1 MLKISFKDKKDC
13 PAKTVGTFKDK
24 ETVVT
29 LRGEM
34 TLPKF
39 WRSIP
44 DDIMDWI
51 DRHPSICTYESIV
64 TSNLVMIVK
73 GTSKCNV
80 GDTFDPIIGERI
92 AEARAKLKLYKFMV
106 TLCRKLSQYY
116 FGLVYGEVE
125 VRNKA
130 VTMVASGT
138 IGGLKEAYIK
148 YGTIWIKESEHLG
161 KLMETL

>member
-1 MLKISFKDKKDC
+1 
-13 PAKTVGTFKDK
+13 
-24 ETVVT
+24 
-29 LRGEM
+29 M
-34 TLPKF
+34 TAQ
-39 WRSIP
+39 
-44 DDIMDWI
+44 
-51 DRHPSICTYESIV
+51 
-64 TSNLVMIVK
+64 

-92 AEARAKLKLYKFMV
+92 AETRAKLKLYKFMV

-116 FGLVYGEVE
+116 FGLVYGKVE

-148 YGTIWIKESEHLG
+148 YGTLWIKESEHLG